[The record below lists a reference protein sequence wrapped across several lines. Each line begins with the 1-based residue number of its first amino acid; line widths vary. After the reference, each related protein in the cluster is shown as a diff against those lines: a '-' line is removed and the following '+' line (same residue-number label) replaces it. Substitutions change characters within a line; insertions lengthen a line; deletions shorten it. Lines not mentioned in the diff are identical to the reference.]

1 MNIEQR
7 RRESGFTLIE
17 AVMVIIFLS
26 ILSSAAVQGY
36 SASVMRN
43 RENELKRELL
53 EMRSAIDRFYLDRLR
68 EDPSKPHLDRF
79 PKSLDQLVEMKY
91 IRKVPVDPVA
101 ELATWEV
108 ILVSEGSRRVFDVR
122 STSRGISS
130 EKNFYNEW

>member
-1 MNIEQR
+1 MNIEKSR
-7 RRESGFTLIE
+7 SARGFTLIE
-17 AVMVIIFLS
+17 AVMVVIFLS

-36 SASVMRN
+36 SSSVMRN
-43 RENELKRELL
+43 RENNLKLELL

-68 EDPSKPHLDRF
+68 EDPSKPHFDRF
-79 PKSLDQLVEMKY
+79 PKSLEQLVELKY
-91 IRKVPVDPVA
+91 IRKVPVDPVTDR
-101 ELATWEV
+101 ATWEV

>member
-1 MNIEQR
+1 VNIEKSR
-7 RRESGFTLIE
+7 SARGFTLIE
-17 AVMVIIFLS
+17 AVMVVIFLS

-36 SASVMRN
+36 SSSVMRN
-43 RENELKRELL
+43 RENNLKLELL

-68 EDPSKPHLDRF
+68 EDPSKPHFDRF
-79 PKSLDQLVEMKY
+79 PKSLEQLVELKY
-91 IRKVPVDPVA
+91 IRKVPVDPVTDR
-101 ELATWEV
+101 ATWEV

>member
-1 MNIEQR
+1 VNIKIR
-7 RRESGFTLIE
+7 RAARGFTLIE
-17 AVMVIIFLS
+17 AVMVVIFLA

-68 EDPSKPHLDRF
+68 EDPAKPHLERF
-79 PKSLDQLVEMKY
+79 PKSLEQLVEMKY
-91 IRKVPVDPVA
+91 IRKIPADPVI
-101 ELATWEV
+101 ERATWEV
-108 ILVSEGSRRVFDVR
+108 ILVSEESRRVFDVR